1 VSGPG
6 APDSLPEHVT
16 RGALASLAG
25 TFLTQGAAAFGF
37 IAFSLLAPGL
47 AEETGQDERDFGL
60 AFSFIFLG
68 SALASPLC
76 GRLMRRF
83 GSVGT
88 MVLTLTGMAAVALIA
103 LFGTWVTVMLA
114 AFLYG
119 LFYGPYGPANITV
132 VTRKT
137 PKRRVGLFLA
147 IRQSGVSLAGAGG
160 GFILPPIMLAV
171 GWQLGI
177 WSMVGVLAAAVVMT
191 LLFAPLFRVAPEQPT
206 MKTELHRT
214 FPRRLA
220 ASFVLPPNLRLLGG
234 IAVLLAVMHTTLFT
248 FVYIYLLEDVGLSPV
263 LAGQFFAIIQLVAI
277 VGRPVMGW
285 LSDRWG
291 RPELVLL
298 GIAIAA
304 SSSIVL
310 AMLIGSD
317 TPVWMIYPVA
327 LLAGLSGNTWSPIF
341 AMIVGRRAPEGE
353 LAEVTGRAY
362 SLAALGW
369 TASPL
374 IMWSLIELSGGYMVP
389 FGTVVG
395 LGVVATFAIL
405 RDMRGLEPRQ
415 ERMQGED

>member
-1 VSGPG
+1 
-6 APDSLPEHVT
+6 VT
-16 RGALASLAG
+16 RGALAVLGGA
-25 TFLTQGAAAFGF
+25 FLTQGAAAFGF

-47 AEETGQDERDFGL
+47 ALETGQDERDFGL
-60 AFSFIFLG
+60 AFSFIFFG

-76 GRLMRRF
+76 GTMMRRF

-88 MVLTLTGMAAVALIA
+88 MVITLSGMACVALIA
-103 LFGTWVTVMLA
+103 LWGTWATVMLA

-132 VTRKT
+132 VNRKT

-160 GFILPPIMLAV
+160 GFILPAIMVAV
-171 GWQLGI
+171 GWQVGI
-177 WSMVGVLAAAVVMT
+177 WAMVGVLLAAVAMT

-206 MKTELHRT
+206 MRTELHRT
-214 FPRRLA
+214 FPRRIVA
-220 ASFVLPPNLRLLGG
+220 NFVLPPNLRLLGF
-234 IAVLLAVMHTTLFT
+234 IAVLMAVIHTTLFT
-248 FVYIYLLEDVGLSPV
+248 FVYIYLLEDVGLSPI

-304 SSSIVL
+304 STSIVL
-310 AMLIGSD
+310 AMSISSD
-317 TPVWMIYPVA
+317 TPIWMLYPVA

-341 AMIVGRRAPEGE
+341 AMIVGRRAPEGQ

-362 SLAALGW
+362 SLAAAGW

-389 FGTVVG
+389 FATVVG
-395 LGVVATFAIL
+395 LGLIATVAIW
-405 RDMRGLEPRQ
+405 RDMRSATA
-415 ERMQGED
+415 

>member
-1 VSGPG
+1 MSAATGPE
-6 APDSLPEHVT
+6 APPERVT
-16 RGALASLAG
+16 RGALAVLGGA
-25 TFLTQGAAAFGF
+25 FLTQGAAAFGF

-47 AEETGQDERDFGL
+47 ALETGQDERDFGL
-60 AFSFIFLG
+60 AFSFIFFG

-76 GRLMRRF
+76 GTMMRRF

-88 MVLTLTGMAAVALIA
+88 MVITLSGMACVALIA
-103 LFGTWVTVMLA
+103 LWGTWATVMLA

-132 VTRKT
+132 VNRKT

-160 GFILPPIMLAV
+160 GFILPAIMVAV
-171 GWQLGI
+171 GWQVGI
-177 WSMVGVLAAAVVMT
+177 WAMVGVLIAAVAMT
-191 LLFAPLFRVAPEQPT
+191 LLFAPLFRVTPEQPT
-206 MKTELHRT
+206 MRTELHRT
-214 FPRRLA
+214 FPRRLV
-220 ASFVLPPNLRLLGG
+220 ASFVLPPNLRLLGC
-234 IAVLLAVMHTTLFT
+234 IAVLMAVIHTTLFT
-248 FVYIYLLEDVGLSPV
+248 FVYIYLLEEVHLSPV
-263 LAGQFFAIIQLVAI
+263 MAGQFFAIIQLVAI

-304 SSSIVL
+304 TTSIIL
-310 AMLIGSD
+310 AMMISPD
-317 TPVWMIYPVA
+317 TPVWMLYPVA

-362 SLAALGW
+362 SLAAAGW

-374 IMWSLIELSGGYMVP
+374 LMWSLIELSGGYMVP

-395 LGVVATFAIL
+395 LGLLAAVAIY
-405 RDMRGLEPRQ
+405 RDMRTANA
-415 ERMQGED
+415 

>member
-1 VSGPG
+1 MSDAGPSAARSE
-6 APDSLPEHVT
+6 APPDRVT
-16 RGALASLAG
+16 RGALAVLGGA
-25 TFLTQGAAAFGF
+25 FLTQGAAAFGF

-47 AEETGQDERDFGL
+47 ALETGQDERDFGL
-60 AFSFIFLG
+60 AFSFIFFG

-76 GRLMRRF
+76 GTMMRRF

-88 MVLTLTGMAAVALIA
+88 MVITLSGMACVALIA
-103 LFGTWVTVMLA
+103 LWGTWATVMLA

-132 VTRKT
+132 VNRKT

-160 GFILPPIMLAV
+160 GFILPAIMVAV
-171 GWQLGI
+171 GWQVGI
-177 WSMVGVLAAAVVMT
+177 WAMVGVLLAAVAMT

-206 MKTELHRT
+206 MRTELHRT
-214 FPRRLA
+214 FPRRIVA
-220 ASFVLPPNLRLLGG
+220 NFVLPPNLRLLGF
-234 IAVLLAVMHTTLFT
+234 IAVLMAVIHTTLFT
-248 FVYIYLLEDVGLSPV
+248 FVYIYLLEDVGLSPI

-304 SSSIVL
+304 STSIVL
-310 AMLIGSD
+310 AMSISSD
-317 TPVWMIYPVA
+317 TPIWMLYPVA

-341 AMIVGRRAPEGE
+341 AMIVGRRAPEGQ

-362 SLAALGW
+362 SLAAAGW

-389 FGTVVG
+389 FATVVG
-395 LGVVATFAIL
+395 LGLIATVAIW
-405 RDMRGLEPRQ
+405 RDMRSATA
-415 ERMQGED
+415 